1 LRHAS
6 PATQR
11 YGRRVSDF
19 DLDGLFVEPRPDED
33 AWEAFLDLAL
43 ERIGGERSPGLTN
56 RDMSELEAVLGCQLP
71 FEVGLMLIMAVPIAE
86 PWRQWT
92 DPKADWAAWNEQLV
106 SGFAFD
112 VEHNDV
118 WFPEWGPKPSTVVAQ
133 IDVVRDQ
140 LKAAPAVFPIY
151 GTHVVPLTAGLDQ
164 ANSDGN
170 PVWLIEGSSARLLG
184 DDLAAWMHGQFD
196 VPLPMWP
203 AEPRTFPFWSALI
216 D

>member
-1 LRHAS
+1 
-6 PATQR
+6 
-11 YGRRVSDF
+11 VSDF

-33 AWEAFLDLAL
+33 AWEAFLDLAW

-56 RDMSELEAVLGCQLP
+56 RDMSGLEAVLGCQLP

-106 SGFAFD
+106 TGFVFD

-133 IDVVRDQ
+133 IDVVRGQ
-140 LKAAPAVFPIY
+140 LGAAPAVFPIY

-164 ANSDGN
+164 PNSDGN
-170 PVWLIEGSSARLLG
+170 PVWLIEGSSVRLLG